1 MAIHTVCL
9 LSRLELTAANA
20 VSGPMSWGFPAPTAF
35 TGFAH
40 ALQLQLKD
48 WIRAGVAGVGIVCH
62 RFDPQISQPSGSRT
76 FVFCLNRHPVGKD
89 GKPPSIVEEGKANLE
104 ISLVIA
110 LKDDIDP
117 DDKDDFLDALMSTV
131 ARMRI
136 AGGSIRLPENSWR
149 NRPEL
154 LHWADDLK
162 TRKEQFRTLS
172 RKMLPGFALV
182 LRNDRMQQ
190 TLETLRQQDDSATAL
205 DAVLEHGRMRFSPER
220 EVDQNDELKD
230 KVQWHIQRKQGWTVP
245 LPVGYAA
252 ISELYEP
259 GVVRNVRDTTV
270 PFRFVESLYSIG
282 EWLGPHRIDR
292 LEQMLWTHQHD
303 AEKGL
308 YLCQN
313 DYVRYLAA
321 ESTESTFSE

>member
-9 LSRLELTAANA
+9 LPRLDLTAANA

-48 WIRAGVAGVGIVCH
+48 WIQEGVAGVGIVCH

-110 LKDDIDP
+110 LKDDIDT
-117 DDKDDFLDALMSTV
+117 DDKDDFLEALMNTV

-162 TRKEQFRTLS
+162 TQKEQFRTVS
-172 RKMLPGFALV
+172 RKLLPGFALV

-190 TLETLRQQDDSATAL
+190 TLGVLKQQDDSASAL
-205 DAVLEHGRMRFSPER
+205 DAVLEHGRMRFFAER
-220 EVDQNDELKD
+220 VVDPKDESQD
-230 KVQWHIQRKQGWTVP
+230 KANWSVKRKQGWTVP
-245 LPVGYAA
+245 LPVGYAS
-252 ISELYEP
+252 ISELYDP
-259 GVVRNVRDTTV
+259 GVVRNVRDKTV
-270 PFRFVESLYSIG
+270 PFQFVESLYSIG

-292 LEQMLWTHQHD
+292 LEQLLWTHQHD

-313 DYVRYLAA
+313 DYERYLAA
-321 ESTESTFSE
+321 ESIESTVSE